1 MKRCVS
7 LVLAAALAI
16 SGATTFA
23 QQLDGPLK
31 IVVGFPPGGASD
43 RAARFVGDALHD
55 KLGATVIV
63 ENKTGA
69 GGRVAAQAF
78 KNTPATE
85 NALMIGNPA
94 INVVAPFV
102 FKDAGYDPYTDFVP
116 VSQVSRYEFGVAVGP
131 AVPAR
136 DIAQLIAWLKANPQ
150 QANFGVPATGSLPH
164 FFALMLA
171 RAANVE
177 AQVVGYRGSA
187 PLLTEVMGGQ
197 VPVAIDTLDTLL
209 AQHQSGKL
217 RILAIGGARR
227 SPDAQD
233 IPTLKEQ
240 GIDLV
245 ADGWNAFFAPASMPS
260 AKVAL
265 LGRAIAEIMATP
277 DMQAKFRAANMD
289 PVSASPG
296 ETARML
302 EAYRA
307 KWAPVIKAANLQQ

>member
-1 MKRCVS
+1 MKQFVRMIAAVA
-7 LVLAAALAI
+7 LMVAALAT
-16 SGATTFA
+16 GAQA
-23 QQLDGPLK
+23 LEGGPLR
-31 IVVGFPPGGASD
+31 IVVGFPPGGAS
-43 RAARFVGDALHD
+43 AARLVGDALRD
-55 KLGATVIV
+55 KLGVTVIV

-69 GGRVAAQAF
+69 AGRVAAQAF
-78 KNTPATE
+78 RNTSAAE

-131 AVPAR
+131 AVPVH

-171 RAANVE
+171 RAASVE

-187 PLLTEVMGGQ
+187 PLLTDVMGGQ
-197 VPVAIDTLDTLL
+197 VPVDIDTLDTLL
-209 AQHQSGKL
+209 PQHESGKL

-227 SPDAQD
+227 SSDAKD

-245 ADGWNAFFAPASMPS
+245 ADGWNAFFAPATMPP

-265 LGRAIAEIMATP
+265 LGRAVAEIVATP
-277 DMQAKFRAANMD
+277 QMQAKFRAANMD
-289 PVSASPG
+289 PVSASAP

-302 EAYRA
+302 DLYRA